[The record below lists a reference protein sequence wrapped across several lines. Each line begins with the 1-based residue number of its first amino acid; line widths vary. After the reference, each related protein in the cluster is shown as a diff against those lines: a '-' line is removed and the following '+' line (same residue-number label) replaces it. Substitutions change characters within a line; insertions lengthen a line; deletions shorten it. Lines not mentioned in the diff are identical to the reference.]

1 LPVPHRKGAR
11 SWRNRA
17 KTPKQRPMTLR
28 KTYSGEEPQR
38 INKWLAQAGVCSRR
52 EAENLIASG
61 QIRIDGEVVTDPG
74 RKILPGQTLT
84 MAEAGMKELVEAV
97 SIVFHK
103 PVGIVSAQPE
113 GNQTPAVRLLT
124 SATQWGRL
132 RITPDPEWSL
142 APVGRLDQD
151 SRGLLVLSQDGVLSK
166 AIIGPESQVDK
177 EYLVEVQGQITPR
190 KVSLLRHGLTL
201 DNRALKPAK
210 VEVLSPQRLR
220 FTLKEGRN
228 RQIRRMA
235 EAVGLLVVDLLRIRI
250 GPLQLGELPEGRWRP
265 LTPAERLDLIKAS
278 QRP

>member
-1 LPVPHRKGAR
+1 
-11 SWRNRA
+11 
-17 KTPKQRPMTLR
+17 MTLR
-28 KTYSGEEPQR
+28 KTYAGEEPQR

-113 GNQTPAVRLLT
+113 GHQTPAVRLLT
-124 SATQWGRL
+124 SATQWGKH
-132 RITPDPEWSL
+132 RITPDPQWSL

-177 EYLVEVQGQITPR
+177 EYLVEVQGQVTPR

-210 VEVLSPQRLR
+210 VEMLGPQRLR

-235 EAVGLLVVDLLRIRI
+235 EAVGLLVVDLQRIRI

-265 LTPAERLDLIKAS
+265 LTPEERLDLIKAS
-278 QRP
+278 QRL